1 MTPKLR
7 KRAELTEKETW
18 RLTDIYESD
27 EAWEAAFEACRAS
40 VGGFSRHQGKLGG
53 RDDLLAALRE
63 FYGAA
68 LQVSALFAYAKMHRD
83 EDNNLA
89 RYQAL
94 TDRATTLSVEFSTAS
109 SFLTPE
115 LIALPPEYLAKCA
128 ADAAFSDYRMF
139 FNAIERARPHTLS
152 AAEERIVAM
161 AGELGSSPSVIFDM
175 LTDADMK
182 FPDVPDGAGGMAP
195 LTHGSYIHYMMSGDR
210 EVRKAAFTAMYETFR
225 SFSSTVP
232 AVYAASVKADL
243 FNARAAKFESALA
256 ASLYR
261 NDVPVAVYDSLIEA
275 VRRHLPALDEFVR
288 FQAERLGLKDP
299 AMYDLYARVP
309 GEFSIDLPFEEAY
322 HLVVEALAPLGK
334 EYQAVLS
341 RALEER
347 WIDPYENE
355 GKSSGAYSW
364 GTYETHPYVLMNY
377 HETLEDLL
385 TIAHEMGHSLHT
397 YLSAKTQP
405 APMAEYSLFVAEVA
419 STVNEVLTLLYLLD
433 RHPEKGA
440 QSYLLNNLL
449 QAYRTT
455 LFRQTMFAEFEKTA
469 HAMAERGEALTGEN
483 LNRVYADLNQAY
495 YPSIQQ
501 TDLIQYEWMRIPHF
515 YNAFYVYQYA
525 TGFSAAM
532 AIAGMILGE
541 GAPAV
546 ERYKRFLCAGG
557 SLYPIDALK
566 LAGVD
571 MSTPEPVEKAL
582 VMFEELFQRY
592 KTASEV

>member
-1 MTPKLR
+1 MTSTA
-7 KRAELTEKETW
+7 KRSELAEKDTW
-18 RLTDIYESD
+18 RLEDIYESD
-27 EAWEAAFEACRAS
+27 AAWEKAFEACRTR
-40 VGGFSRHQGKLGG
+40 VGGFSRHQGALGN
-53 RDDLLAALRE
+53 REALLS
-63 FYGAA
+63 A
-68 LQVSALFAYAKMHRD
+68 LQDYFAAVLEVSSLFAYAKMRRD
-83 EDNNLA
+83 EDNTVA

-94 TDRATTLSVEFSTAS
+94 TDRATSLSVEFSTAS

-115 LIALPPEYLAKCA
+115 LIALDPDYLAACA
-128 ADAAFSDYRMF
+128 ADPAFSDYRMF
-139 FNAIERARPHTLS
+139 FAAIERARPHTLS

-161 AGELGSSPSVIFDM
+161 AGELGAGPGVIFDM

-182 FPDVPDGAGGMAP
+182 FPEVPDGKGGMAP
-195 LTHGSYIHYMMSGDR
+195 LTHGSYIHHMMSADR
-210 EVRKAAFTAMYETFR
+210 EERKAAFTAMYGTFK

-243 FNARAAKFESALA
+243 FSARTAKFESARE

-261 NDVPVAVYDSLIEA
+261 NDVPAAVYDSLIEA
-275 VRRHLPALDEFVR
+275 VHRHLPALDELVR
-288 FQAERLGLKDP
+288 FQMQRLGLTDP
-299 AMYDLYARVP
+299 AMYDVYAKMP

-322 HLVVEALAPLGK
+322 RLVVEALAPLGK
-334 EYQAVLS
+334 DYQAVLE
-341 RALEER
+341 RALAER
-347 WIDPYENE
+347 WIDPFENE
-355 GKSSGAYSW
+355 AKSSGAYSW

-405 APMAEYSLFVAEVA
+405 APMADYSLFVAEVA
-419 STVNEVLTLLYLLD
+419 STVNEVLVLMYLLD
-433 RHPEKGA
+433 KHPEKSA

-455 LFRQTMFAEFEKTA
+455 LFRQTMFAEFEMIA
-469 HAMAERGEALTGEN
+469 HEMAEKGEALTGES
-483 LNRVYADLNQAY
+483 LNAVYAGLNKTY
-495 YPSIQQ
+495 YPSIEQ

-532 AIAGMILGE
+532 AIAGMIREE

-546 ERYKRFLCAGG
+546 ERYIRFLSAGG

-582 VMFEELFQRY
+582 AMFEQLMARY
-592 KTASEV
+592 KEAS

>member
-1 MTPKLR
+1 MR
-7 KRAELTEKETW
+7 
-18 RLTDIYESD
+18 
-27 EAWEAAFEACRAS
+27 
-40 VGGFSRHQGKLGG
+40 
-53 RDDLLAALRE
+53 
-63 FYGAA
+63 
-68 LQVSALFAYAKMHRD
+68 RD
-83 EDNNLA
+83 EDNTVA

-94 TDRATTLSVEFSTAS
+94 TDRATSLSVEFSTAS

-115 LIALPPEYLAKCA
+115 LIALDPDYLADCA
-128 ADAAFSDYRMF
+128 ADPAFSDYRMF
-139 FNAIERARPHTLS
+139 FAAIERARPHTLS

-161 AGELGSSPSVIFDM
+161 AGELGAGPGVIFDM

-182 FPDVPDGAGGMAP
+182 FPEVPDGKGGMAP
-195 LTHGSYIHYMMSGDR
+195 LTHGSYIHHMMSADR
-210 EVRKAAFTAMYETFR
+210 EERKAAFTAMYETFK

-243 FNARAAKFESALA
+243 FSARTAKFESARE

-261 NDVPVAVYDSLIEA
+261 NDVPAAVYDSLIEA
-275 VRRHLPALDEFVR
+275 VHRHLPALDELVR
-288 FQAERLGLKDP
+288 FQMQRLGLTDP
-299 AMYDLYARVP
+299 AMYDVYAKMP

-322 HLVVEALAPLGK
+322 RLVVEALAPLGK
-334 EYQAVLS
+334 DYQAVLK
-341 RALEER
+341 RALAER
-347 WIDPYENE
+347 WIDPFENE
-355 GKSSGAYSW
+355 AKSSGAYSW

-397 YLSAKTQP
+397 YLSAKAQP
-405 APMAEYSLFVAEVA
+405 APMADYSLFVAEVA
-419 STVNEVLTLLYLLD
+419 STVNEVLVLMYLLD
-433 RHPEKGA
+433 KHPEKSA

-455 LFRQTMFAEFEKTA
+455 LFRQTMFAEFEMIA
-469 HAMAERGEALTGEN
+469 HEMAEKGEALTGES
-483 LNRVYADLNQAY
+483 LNAVYAGLNKTY
-495 YPSIQQ
+495 YPSIEQ

-532 AIAGMILGE
+532 AIAGMIREE

-546 ERYKRFLCAGG
+546 ERYIRFLSAGG

-582 VMFEELFQRY
+582 AMFEQLMARY
-592 KTASEV
+592 KEAS

>member
-1 MTPKLR
+1 MTSTAK
-7 KRAELTEKETW
+7 KRSELAEKDTW
-18 RLTDIYESD
+18 RLEDIYASD
-27 EAWEAAFEACRAS
+27 AAWEKAFEACRAR
-40 VGGFSRHQGKLGG
+40 VGGFSRHQGALGN
-53 RDDLLAALRE
+53 REALLS
-63 FYGAA
+63 A
-68 LQVSALFAYAKMHRD
+68 LQDYFAAVLEVSSLFAYAKMRRD
-83 EDNNLA
+83 EDNTVA

-94 TDRATTLSVEFSTAS
+94 TDRATSLSVEFSTAS

-115 LIALPPEYLAKCA
+115 LIALDPGYLAACA
-128 ADAAFSDYRMF
+128 ADPAFSDYRMF
-139 FNAIERARPHTLS
+139 FAAIERARPHTLS

-161 AGELGSSPSVIFDM
+161 AGELGAGPGVIFDM

-182 FPDVPDGAGGMAP
+182 FPEVPDGKGGMAP
-195 LTHGSYIHYMMSGDR
+195 LTHGSYIHHMMSADR
-210 EVRKAAFTAMYETFR
+210 SEREAAFTAMYETFK

-232 AVYAASVKADL
+232 AVYAASVKSDL
-243 FNARAAKFESALA
+243 FSARAAKFESARE

-261 NDVPVAVYDSLIEA
+261 NDVPAAVYDSLIEA
-275 VRRHLPALDEFVR
+275 VHRHLPALDELLR
-288 FQAERLGLKDP
+288 FQMQRLGLTDS
-299 AMYDLYARVP
+299 AMYDVYAKMP
-309 GEFSIDLPFEEAY
+309 GEFSIDLPFDEAY
-322 HLVVEALAPLGK
+322 RLVVEALAPLGK
-334 EYQAVLS
+334 DYQAVLE
-341 RALEER
+341 RALAER
-347 WIDPYENE
+347 WIDPFENE
-355 GKSSGAYSW
+355 AKSSGAYSW

-397 YLSAKTQP
+397 YLSATAQP
-405 APMAEYSLFVAEVA
+405 APMADYSLFVAEVA
-419 STVNEVLTLLYLLD
+419 STVNEVLVLMYLLD
-433 RHPEKGA
+433 KHPEKSA

-455 LFRQTMFAEFEKTA
+455 LFRQTMFAEFEMIA
-469 HAMAERGEALTGEN
+469 HEMAEKGEALTGES
-483 LNRVYADLNQAY
+483 LNAVYAGLNKTY
-495 YPSIQQ
+495 YPSIEQ

-532 AIAGMILGE
+532 AIAGMIREE

-546 ERYKRFLCAGG
+546 ERYIRFLSAGG

-582 VMFEELFQRY
+582 VMFEQLLARY
-592 KTASEV
+592 KKVS

>member
-1 MTPKLR
+1 MTSTA
-7 KRAELTEKETW
+7 KRSELAEKDTW
-18 RLTDIYESD
+18 RLEDIYESD
-27 EAWEAAFEACRAS
+27 AAWEKAFEACRAR
-40 VGGFSRHQGKLGG
+40 VGGFSRHQGALGN
-53 RDDLLAALRE
+53 REALLS
-63 FYGAA
+63 A
-68 LQVSALFAYAKMHRD
+68 LQDYFAAVLEVSSLFAYAKMRRD
-83 EDNNLA
+83 EDNTVA

-94 TDRATTLSVEFSTAS
+94 TDRATSLSVEFSTAS

-115 LIALPPEYLAKCA
+115 LIALDPDYLAACA
-128 ADAAFSDYRMF
+128 ADPAFSDYRMF
-139 FNAIERARPHTLS
+139 FAAIERARPHTLS

-161 AGELGSSPSVIFDM
+161 AGELGAGPGVIFDM

-182 FPDVPDGAGGMAP
+182 FPEVPDGKGGMAP
-195 LTHGSYIHYMMSGDR
+195 LTHGSYIHHMMSADR
-210 EVRKAAFTAMYETFR
+210 EERKAAFTAMYGTFK

-243 FNARAAKFESALA
+243 FSARTAKFESARE

-261 NDVPVAVYDSLIEA
+261 NDVPTAVYDSLIEA
-275 VRRHLPALDEFVR
+275 VHRHLPALDELVR
-288 FQAERLGLKDP
+288 FQMQRLGLTDP
-299 AMYDLYARVP
+299 AMYDVYAKMP

-322 HLVVEALAPLGK
+322 RLVVEALAPLGK
-334 EYQAVLS
+334 DYQAVLK
-341 RALEER
+341 RALAER
-347 WIDPYENE
+347 WIDPFENE
-355 GKSSGAYSW
+355 AKSSGAYSW

-397 YLSAKTQP
+397 YLSAKAQP
-405 APMAEYSLFVAEVA
+405 APMADYSLFVAEVA
-419 STVNEVLTLLYLLD
+419 STVNEVLVLMYLLD
-433 RHPEKGA
+433 KHPEKSA

-455 LFRQTMFAEFEKTA
+455 LFRQTMFAEFEMIA
-469 HAMAERGEALTGEN
+469 HEMAEKGEALTGES
-483 LNRVYADLNQAY
+483 LNAVYAGLNKTY
-495 YPSIQQ
+495 YPSIEQ

-532 AIAGMILGE
+532 AIAGMIREE

-546 ERYKRFLCAGG
+546 ERYIRFLSAGG

-582 VMFEELFQRY
+582 AMFEQLMARY
-592 KTASEV
+592 KEAS

>member
-7 KRAELTEKETW
+7 KRSELTERETW
-18 RLTDIYESD
+18 RLTDIFVND
-27 EAWEAAFEACRAS
+27 EAWEAAFETCRAS
-40 VGGFSRHQGKLGG
+40 VGGFSRFQGKLGE
-53 RDDLLAALRE
+53 RDTLLSALRE
-63 FYGAA
+63 FFQAN
-68 LQVSALFAYAKMHRD
+68 LRVSALFAYAKMHRD

-94 TDRATTLSVEFSTAS
+94 TDRATTLSVEFSTAT

-115 LIALPPEYLAKCA
+115 LIALPPEYLESCA
-128 ADAAFSDYRMF
+128 ADAEFKDYRMF
-139 FNAIERARPHTLS
+139 FHAIERARPHTLS

-161 AGELGSSPSVIFDM
+161 AGELGASPSVIFDM

-182 FPDVPDGAGGMAP
+182 FPDVPDGEGGMAP
-195 LTHGSYIHYMMSGDR
+195 LTHGSYVHYMMSGDR
-210 EVRKAAFTAMYETFR
+210 GVRKAAFTAMYETFR
-225 SFSSTVP
+225 GYSATVP

-243 FNARAAKFESALA
+243 FSARAAKFESALE
-256 ASLYR
+256 ASLYG
-261 NDVPVAVYDSLIEA
+261 NDVPVAVYDSLIKA
-275 VRRHLPALDEFVR
+275 VHRHLPAMDDFVR
-288 FQAERLGLKDP
+288 FQAKRLGLTDP
-299 AMYDLYARVP
+299 AMYDLYARMP
-309 GEFSIDLPFEEAY
+309 GEFSIDLPFEDAY
-322 HLVVEALAPLGK
+322 RLVVEALAPLGAD
-334 EYQAVLS
+334 YQAVL
-341 RALEER
+341 RQALEDR
-347 WIDPYENE
+347 WIDPFENE

-385 TIAHEMGHSLHT
+385 TIAHEMGHSVHT

-433 RHPEKGA
+433 QHPEKSA

-469 HAMAERGEALTGEN
+469 HEMAERGTALTGESLN
-483 LNRVYADLNQAY
+483 QVYAELNRAY
-495 YPSIQQ
+495 YPSIEQ
-501 TDLIQYEWMRIPHF
+501 TELIQYEWMRIPHF
-515 YNAFYVYQYA
+515 YNAFYVFQYA

-546 ERYKRFLCAGG
+546 ARYKRFLSAGG

-582 VMFEELFQRY
+582 TMFEELFQRY
-592 KTASEV
+592 KTASEA

>member
-1 MTPKLR
+1 LTSTVR
-7 KRAELTEKETW
+7 KRSELAEKDTW
-18 RLTDIYESD
+18 RLEDIYESD
-27 EAWEAAFEACRAS
+27 AAWEKSFEACRAR
-40 VGGFSRHQGKLGG
+40 VAGFSRHQGALGD
-53 RDDLLAALRE
+53 RDKLLAALQDY
-63 FYGAA
+63 FAA
-68 LQVSALFAYAKMHRD
+68 VQEVSSLFAYAKMRRD
-83 EDNNLA
+83 EDNTVA

-94 TDRATTLSVEFSTAS
+94 TDRATSLSVEFSTAS
-109 SFLTPE
+109 SFMTPE
-115 LIALPPEYLAKCA
+115 LIALDPEYLAACA
-128 ADAAFSDYRMF
+128 ADPAFSDYRMF
-139 FNAIERARPHTLS
+139 FAAIERARPHTLS

-161 AGELGSSPSVIFDM
+161 AGELGASPGVIFDM

-182 FPDVPDGAGGMAP
+182 FPKVPDGKGGMVP
-195 LTHGSYIHYMMSGDR
+195 LTHGSYIQHMMSADR
-210 EVRKAAFTAMYETFR
+210 EERKAAFTAMYETFK
-225 SFSSTVP
+225 SYSSTVP
-232 AVYAASVKADL
+232 AIYAASVKADL
-243 FNARAAKFESALA
+243 FSARAAKFESARE

-261 NDVPVAVYDSLIEA
+261 NDVPLSVYDSLIEA
-275 VRRHLPALDEFVR
+275 VHRHLPALDDLVR
-288 FQAERLGLKDP
+288 FQMQRLGLTDP
-299 AMYDLYARVP
+299 AMYDVYAKMP

-322 HLVVEALAPLGK
+322 RLVVEALAPLGK
-334 EYQAVLS
+334 DYQAVLEK
-341 RALEER
+341 AVAER

-397 YLSAKTQP
+397 YLSNKAQP
-405 APMAEYSLFVAEVA
+405 APMADYSLFVAEVA
-419 STVNEVLTLLYLLD
+419 STVNEVLVLMYLLD
-433 RHPEKGA
+433 RHPEKSA

-455 LFRQTMFAEFEKTA
+455 LFRQTMFAEFEMIA
-469 HAMAERGEALTGEN
+469 HEMAEKGEALTGES
-483 LNRVYADLNQAY
+483 LNRVYAELNRTY
-495 YPSIQQ
+495 YPSIEQ

-532 AIAGMILGE
+532 AIAGMIREE

-546 ERYKRFLCAGG
+546 ARYIKFLSAGG

-582 VMFEELFQRY
+582 AMFEQLLERY
-592 KTASEV
+592 KRASE